1 MPQSIFATTRSKLAA
16 IVVASALLAAQAAAQ
31 ELLPEGGREKMVK
44 VVRTDKPPTID
55 GKLDEGEWALAARI
69 DDLHEIQPTE
79 YAPARDRTVIYVMYD
94 SNALYV
100 AARLYQDPKTI
111 TARILRQGERVFGD
125 DWFSVMI
132 DPFHDKRSGYRF
144 QTNPNGLR
152 QEALYQN
159 VSDEQW
165 DWEGIWET
173 AASIDD
179 EGWVTEIA
187 IPFKTLS
194 FDPSNDTWGINFRR
208 AIAVT
213 DERVGWVSRNRN
225 TDPSTS
231 GRCSSSM
238 VGTTVGIRRMARV
251 MLPR

>member
-111 TARILRQGERVFGD
+111 SARDRPRLFGRLFQTSRGMAAVAHTARI
-125 DWFSVMI
+125 
-132 DPFHDKRSGYRF
+132 
-144 QTNPNGLR
+144 
-152 QEALYQN
+152 
-159 VSDEQW
+159 
-165 DWEGIWET
+165 
-173 AASIDD
+173 
-179 EGWVTEIA
+179 
-187 IPFKTLS
+187 
-194 FDPSNDTWGINFRR
+194 
-208 AIAVT
+208 
-213 DERVGWVSRNRN
+213 
-225 TDPSTS
+225 
-231 GRCSSSM
+231 
-238 VGTTVGIRRMARV
+238 TVHE
-251 MLPR
+251 L